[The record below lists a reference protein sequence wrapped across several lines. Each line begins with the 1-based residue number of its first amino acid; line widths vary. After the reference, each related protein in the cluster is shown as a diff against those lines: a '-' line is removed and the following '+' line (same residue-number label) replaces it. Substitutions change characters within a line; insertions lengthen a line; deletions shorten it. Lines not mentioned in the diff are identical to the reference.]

1 MNKFNEWKKIILF
14 GVIGAFGCLVGSG
27 LGEGFLKWAQPDQL
41 GDGITGGLMFNADFN
56 ARLQAANAQTGD
68 VQISLMWNNR
78 NDLDLHVVDPG
89 GEQISYLRR
98 RSKSGGELDVDA
110 NRAGGQ
116 LTEQPVENIYWRAE
130 GAPLGNYKVF
140 VNHYANHGAPDPTD
154 FIVGILVGGAASVVG
169 TGPGASEFP
178 GKISRG
184 QPPQLVHEFVVEP
197 WIAPPPEISWQTAFI
212 TGVWT
217 GLLAVGLSLALVI
230 GQNHYLNRPLLST
243 NQTAAV
249 VGGGLL
255 AGLIAG
261 GVGHVLFD
269 LTSQHETLGM
279 ASRPIGW
286 LILGAIL
293 GKGMAY
299 FIANLSGNRAAIAG
313 AIGGVI
319 SALVF
324 AWISPQVSDLAGRL
338 SGAGVL
344 GFAIGLMVAIV
355 EAAFREG
362 WLEIRY
368 GVKEAR
374 NVTLG
379 LEPITIG
386 GDVNACTVF
395 ARNAA
400 AIAYRYKLDQGKIT
414 CEDVVRGQIAT
425 VQPGHSQTIGN
436 LAVTVM
442 AAGAATT
449 APIQPATGSTAGFT
463 LRLSTGKT
471 VTLTDGV
478 KLSSSDIP
486 GLQASNGATVA
497 QVGRNPNDPS
507 VLGLRNMSRNA
518 WTATL
523 SNRDRVQVDPGKNVR
538 ITPGTK
544 ISFGSVSAEIRN

>member
-1 MNKFNEWKKIILF
+1 M
-14 GVIGAFGCLVGSG
+14 
-27 LGEGFLKWAQPDQL
+27 
-41 GDGITGGLMFNADFN
+41 
-56 ARLQAANAQTGD
+56 
-68 VQISLMWNNR
+68 
-78 NDLDLHVVDPG
+78 
-89 GEQISYLRR
+89 
-98 RSKSGGELDVDA
+98 
-110 NRAGGQ
+110 
-116 LTEQPVENIYWRAE
+116 
-130 GAPLGNYKVF
+130 
-140 VNHYANHGAPDPTD
+140 
-154 FIVGILVGGAASVVG
+154 
-169 TGPGASEFP
+169 
-178 GKISRG
+178 
-184 QPPQLVHEFVVEP
+184 
-197 WIAPPPEISWQTAFI
+197 
-212 TGVWT
+212 WT

-269 LTSQHETLGM
+269 LTSQHETLGT
-279 ASRPIGW
+279 ASRPMRW

-324 AWISPQVSDLAGRL
+324 AGISPQVSDLAGRL

-386 GDVNACTVF
+386 GDINACTVF
-395 ARNAA
+395 ARDAA
-400 AIAYRYKLDQGKIT
+400 AIAYRYKFDQGKIP
-414 CEDVVRGQIAT
+414 CEDVVRGRIAT

-436 LAVTVM
+436 LAVTVI
-442 AAGAATT
+442 AAGTATT
-449 APIQPATGSTAGFT
+449 TVYSPLPGPGWLHVAIIYREGCT
-463 LRLSTGKT
+463 LA
-471 VTLTDGV
+471 DGV

-486 GLQASNGATVA
+486 GLRPRWCDRSSSGP
-497 QVGRNPNDPS
+497 NPNDPS
-507 VLGLRNMSRNA
+507 VLGLRNVEECVHGNA
-518 WTATL
+518 
-523 SNRDRVQVDPGKNVR
+523 VKPG
-538 ITPGTK
+538 PGA
-544 ISFGSVSAEIRN
+544 GGPR